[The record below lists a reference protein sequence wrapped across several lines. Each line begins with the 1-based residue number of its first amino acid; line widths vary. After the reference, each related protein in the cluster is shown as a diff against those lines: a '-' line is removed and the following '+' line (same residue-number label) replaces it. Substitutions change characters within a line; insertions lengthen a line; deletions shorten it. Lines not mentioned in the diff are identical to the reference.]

1 MTHAS
6 FSVFYD
12 GPAMHRKTIDA
23 RDFANLVIATADL
36 LNIANQELN
45 GPHAPIRLRVRRIRR
60 ESLEVFFDLVPLVY
74 DSAVDVLTSKD
85 LTALRTLIEI
95 LFGANGLI
103 WLIKKLGRRQQHRN
117 EQVQELESQP
127 TEALR
132 DQSVARLL
140 QSPEIRAAIFL
151 FINKPLTK
159 MDIQVFEVR
168 RNGDSLVV
176 IDRAN
181 AGLFSMDNLDYFA
194 AQVQILA
201 HTSTSRPAE
210 ERDSGVSGDNNVPP
224 PHPTQ

>member
-1 MTHAS
+1 MQ
-6 FSVFYD
+6 
-12 GPAMHRKTIDA
+12 RKEIDA
-23 RDFANLVIATADL
+23 RDFANLLIATADL
-36 LNIANQELN
+36 LEIANLELN
-45 GPHAPIRLRVRRIRR
+45 GPGVPIRVRVSEIRR
-60 ESLEVFFDLVPLVY
+60 ESLEFFFDLVPLVY

-127 TEALR
+127 IEALR
-132 DQSVARLL
+132 DQSVVRLL
-140 QSPEIRAAIFL
+140 QNPETRAAISKL
-151 FINKPLTK
+151 INKPLTK

-168 RNGDSLVV
+168 QNRVSLMVV
-176 IDRAN
+176 NRDDAD
-181 AGLFSMDNLDYFA
+181 LFSKDILDYLA

-210 ERDSGVSGDNNVPP
+210 EPDTGMSSGNHVPP
-224 PHPTQ
+224 QEPAP